1 MKLSIVIPALN
12 EEASI
17 EKTLMALDS
26 RVKTGCEIIVVDDHS
41 TDNTAQIVG
50 DLSAKRKNIRLVK
63 NNQGP
68 GFANA
73 LMAGFRSVGTDVVV
87 PVMADLC
94 DEPETIDAMFEK
106 ISEGFDVVCGSR
118 YMPSGKKIGG
128 PKIQSFFSRL
138 VCHAVFLVTRVP
150 TRDISNSF
158 KMYRKNV
165 LDRVSDIKGKGF
177 EASME
182 MCMRAYRLGFKITEV
197 PTTWIARKE
206 GESKF
211 RVFKLIFRYAG
222 SIWRAIAS
230 RAK

>member
-17 EKTLMALDS
+17 EKTLTSLVN
-26 RVKTGCEIIVVDDHS
+26 RVRANCEIIIVDDHS
-41 TDNTAQIVG
+41 TDNTARIVEN
-50 DLSAKRKNIRLVK
+50 LSGKHKNIRLVK
-63 NNQGP
+63 NNQNP

-138 VCHAVFLVTRVP
+138 VCWVVFLITKVP

-165 LDRVSDIKGKGF
+165 LDMVSNIEGKGF
-177 EASME
+177 ESSME

-197 PTTWIARKE
+197 PTVWIGRKE

-222 SIWRAIAS
+222 SIWRVVAN
-230 RAK
+230 KVK